1 MKKLLLAGS
10 LAFSFGVTSSI
21 AQDSAAQIFERAK
34 AAHGGAAIEAMQTYS
49 DTGTLSLYQSAQLV
63 GKFGYAQ
70 KYDFKSMTARI
81 EVSLEGQ
88 LAVIQQVSKTAAWQW
103 TPQSGVVN
111 LPDAQAKPLR
121 ESFYQGF
128 FALRVKASELTDLKS
143 DGLVK
148 LSDTVSGA
156 GISFKLSGVSNNFV
170 VGNDGVILG
179 GKTVVEGVNVV
190 TLQGN
195 NRVVS
200 GVNLPFSVKASSD
213 GQPVTELE
221 GIEAK
226 VNPVFTDADFA
237 QPK

>member
-1 MKKLLLAGS
+1 MKKLLLSGL
-10 LAFSFGVTSSI
+10 LAFGFGVTASV

-34 AAHGGAAIEAMQTYS
+34 AAHGGAAIEALQTYS
-49 DTGTLSLYQSAQLV
+49 DTGSLSLFQKGQLV
-63 GKFGYAQ
+63 GKFGYTQ
-70 KYDFKSMTARI
+70 KYDFQNLIGRI

-88 LAVIQQVSKTAAWQW
+88 VLVVQQVSKTEAWQW
-103 TPQSGVVN
+103 APQSGVVN

-128 FALRVKASELTDLKS
+128 FALKAKASDLTDLKS

-148 LSDTVSGA
+148 LSDTLSGA
-156 GISFKLSGVSNNFV
+156 GISFKLNGVDNSFV
-170 VGNDGVILG
+170 IGNDGVILG
-179 GKTVVEGVNVV
+179 GKTVVDGATVIS
-190 TLQGN
+190 LQAD

-200 GVNLPFSVKASSD
+200 GIKLPFTTKATSD
-213 GQPVTELE
+213 GQPATELE
-221 GIEAK
+221 TSAAQ

>member
-1 MKKLLLAGS
+1 MKKLLLVGL
-10 LAFSFGVTSSI
+10 LAFGTGVTSSV

-34 AAHGGAAIEAMQTYS
+34 AAHGGASIEAMQTYS
-49 DTGTLSLYQSAQLV
+49 DTGTLSLYQNAQLV
-63 GKFGYAQ
+63 GKFGYVQ
-70 KYDFKSMTARI
+70 KYDFSTMTARI

-88 LAVIQQVSKTAAWQW
+88 PAVIQQVSKAGAWQW

-128 FALRVKASELTDLKS
+128 FALRAKATALTDLKS

-156 GISFKLSGVSNNFV
+156 GISFKLNGVDNNFV

-179 GKTVVEGVNVV
+179 GKTVVDGAAVIS
-190 TLQGN
+190 LQSD

-200 GVNLPFSVKASSD
+200 GIKLPFSVKVSSG

-221 GIEAK
+221 SSAAQ
-226 VNPVFTDADFA
+226 VNPVFTESDFA